1 MNKLQLQKANDMAAK
16 IASQKQ
22 LLNQFENGKI
32 ESVVMRCFD
41 TNPCTFSDVRLSGN
55 LMPRTKIKAVVI
67 EHLKAELAES
77 ERNFERFMEKP
88 IVLEPPYI
96 DPLRDVEDSPARLRN
111 EEIERA
117 FEADNVSN
125 G

>member
-77 ERNFERFMEKP
+77 ERNFERFMELPESNPVK
-88 IVLEPPYI
+88 
-96 DPLRDVEDSPARLRN
+96 LRN
-111 EEIERA
+111 DPNPIYDA
-117 FEADNVSN
+117 LCDVN
-125 G
+125 